1 MRDLDQLQE
10 QDPEERR
17 RSLAA
22 LLLVIGVLISLSA
35 GTFLLYRRASLRGS
49 DAEPDDLDRL
59 QAVHK
64 VVTATPVPTLGAHDR
79 HDTND
84 ATDSRAA
91 VDPTKLTF
99 ERALTEEEDRP
110 EVIAAL
116 AAAEREEQLLAAA
129 DTGLDPRPAR
139 ARKPLA
145 TPAQP
150 ASALPASVAATAAG
164 DQLTKSAR
172 HDQLVAAAL
181 PKPGSEHA
189 RGSAGAEGDYSL
201 QVVSFETPAAAEG
214 FASQLREHGHAA
226 YVMPAHVD
234 GRGRYWRVRVGPFKT
249 RAAAE
254 AYRHSFEERERMNT
268 ILVRRQDDE

>member
-1 MRDLDQLQE
+1 MGKRMRDLDQLQE

-22 LLLVIGVLISLSA
+22 LLLVLGVLLSLSA

-59 QAVHK
+59 QVVHK
-64 VVTATPVPTLGAHDR
+64 VVAAKPAPTPGSS
-79 HDTND
+79 D

-139 ARKPLA
+139 ARKQLA
-145 TPAQP
+145 PPAQP
-150 ASALPASVAATAAG
+150 ASAMPASVAATAAG

-214 FASQLREHGHAA
+214 FASQLRERGHAA

-254 AYRHSFEERERMNT
+254 AYRRSFEERERMNT

>member
-1 MRDLDQLQE
+1 MGKRMRDLDQLQE
-10 QDPEERR
+10 QDPEEGRR
-17 RSLAA
+17 NMAA
-22 LLLVIGVLISLSA
+22 LLLVIGVLISLST
-35 GTFLLYRRASLRGS
+35 GTFLLYRRASLHGS
-49 DAEPDDLDRL
+49 ETAPDDLDRL
-59 QAVHK
+59 QVVHK
-64 VVTATPVPTLGAHDR
+64 VVASKPAPTPMNGAS
-79 HDTND
+79 
-84 ATDSRAA
+84 DSRAA

-110 EVIAAL
+110 EVLAAL
-116 AAAEREEQLLAAA
+116 AAAEREEQLWAAA
-129 DTGLDPRPAR
+129 DTGLDPRPPR
-139 ARKPLA
+139 PRKQAP

-150 ASALPASVAATAAG
+150 TAAIPASVAATAAG

-181 PKPGSEHA
+181 PKPSSEHA
-189 RGSAGAEGDYSL
+189 RGSAGVEGDYSL

-214 FASQLREHGHAA
+214 FASQLRERGHAA